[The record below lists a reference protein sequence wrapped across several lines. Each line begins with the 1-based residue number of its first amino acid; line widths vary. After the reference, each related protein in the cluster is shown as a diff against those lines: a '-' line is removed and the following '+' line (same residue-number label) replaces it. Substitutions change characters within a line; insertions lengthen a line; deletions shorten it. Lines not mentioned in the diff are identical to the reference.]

1 MSYAVDP
8 EISRV
13 VKNAL
18 KEDLGRGD
26 ITTRYFI
33 PPKINV
39 RAIIIARE
47 KGIVCG
53 LDIARLVFQCSDR
66 KIKFLPRAKDGNK
79 VTKGKILAELGGP
92 ARGILTAERVA
103 LNFLSL
109 LSGIATRTHK
119 FVQIL
124 RSYPVKILDTRK
136 TIPGLRKLE
145 KYAVRIGGGVNHR
158 FALSEMVLIKDNHLG
173 IQDKLAN
180 RNIKDIIE
188 SLRKKFGARL
198 KIELEVKNFKE
209 FCQALEAGADI
220 IMLDNMSPP
229 EIKKAIRFQ
238 KKLSLPEAK
247 RVKTEA
253 SGNITPANIRC
264 YADCGVD
271 FISLGTLTKD
281 VQSLDISLE
290 MLR

>member
-1 MSYAVDP
+1 MSYAFDS
-8 EISRV
+8 EILRV

-33 PPKINV
+33 PPEINV
-39 RAIIIARE
+39 RAVIIARE

-53 LDIARLVFQCSDR
+53 LDIARLVFQCSDK
-66 KIKFLPRAKDGNK
+66 KIQFLLRVKDGNK
-79 VTKGKILAELGGP
+79 ITKGEILAELRGL

-119 FVQIL
+119 FVEMV
-124 RSYPVKILDTRK
+124 RPYPVKIMDTRK

-158 FALSEMVLIKDNHLG
+158 FALSEMVLIKDNHLEV
-173 IQDKLAN
+173 QDKLAN
-180 RNIKDIIE
+180 RNLKDIIKNF
-188 SLRKKFGARL
+188 RKKFGARI
-198 KIELEVKNFKE
+198 KIELEVQNFKE
-209 FCQALEAGADI
+209 FCQTLKAEPDI
-220 IMLDNMSPP
+220 IMLDNMSPR

-238 KKLSLPEAK
+238 KKLSLPEAQ

-264 YADCGVD
+264 YAGCGVD

-281 VQSLDISLE
+281 VQSLDTSLE
-290 MLR
+290 IL